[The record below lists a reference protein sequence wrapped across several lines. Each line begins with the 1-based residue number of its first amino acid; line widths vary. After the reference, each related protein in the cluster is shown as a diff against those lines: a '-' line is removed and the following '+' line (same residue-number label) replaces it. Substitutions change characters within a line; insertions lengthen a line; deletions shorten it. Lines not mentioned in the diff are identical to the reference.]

1 MEIAQDKAGL
11 KQATAKQNVVAA
23 IRFVAYSF
31 IGIGAF
37 FLSFE
42 LGGEDTFL
50 VNHIGRFIKTT
61 FQDYLPYAVILI
73 ASGAVIQIIRRDPR
87 CFKDSVSIF
96 LSIMKSIGFLMII
109 LVTFEIGPN
118 FLISDA
124 IGQTVLNKVVI
135 AVAITISV
143 AAVFLPFLL
152 DFGLVD
158 FFGVIMR
165 PIMRPI
171 FKCPGLSAVIAV
183 TAYLGNFA
191 VGHIAVD
198 SLYKRGRL
206 SGKEAAII
214 GTGFCTASLPFLLVI
229 ASILDL
235 MDHWIF
241 YFWSSLFITFATT
254 FITIRIWP
262 LSAKKQDSYYHGVEP
277 VFEPEVN
284 QKVIRTAFKVALEVA
299 GKADPLIHRLWFF
312 MRESFHMLGSILC
325 GAMFFA
331 SLGLIINNYTDLF
344 AYFGYIFWPFLK
356 ILNAPDILVIA
367 KSAATSVFDIVLPA
381 IIGMEGGASLEAR
394 YIIATIPVSAIIFL
408 AAFIPCIL
416 STEIP
421 VKLSEL
427 LFLWLV
433 RTILTICFATMI
445 AKLYF

>member
-1 MEIAQDKAGL
+1 MEMTQ
-11 KQATAKQNVVAA
+11 KQVLTKNIFAA
-23 IRFVAYSF
+23 ARFVVYSL

-37 FLSFE
+37 FFSFE
-42 LGGEDTFL
+42 IQGKSTFL
-50 VNHIGRFIKTT
+50 VNHIGDFIKST
-61 FQDYLPYAVILI
+61 FTPYLPYVVIVISFIAVL
-73 ASGAVIQIIRRDPR
+73 QIIRRDPS
-87 CFKDSVSIF
+87 CFKDTVSTF
-96 LSIMKSIGFLMII
+96 LSMMKVLGFIMILMVI
-109 LVTFEIGPN
+109 FQIGPE
-118 FLISDA
+118 FFIGEK

-135 AVAITISV
+135 AVTITISV

-158 FFGVIMR
+158 FCGVIMR

-206 SGKEAAII
+206 SAKEAAII

-229 ASILDL
+229 ASILDI

-262 LSAKKQDSYYHGVEP
+262 LSAKKQDEYYAGVEP
-277 VFEPEVN
+277 VLEPEVN
-284 QKVIRTAFKVALEVA
+284 TQVLRNAFRVALDVA
-299 GKADPLIHRLWFF
+299 GKADPLVHRLWVF
-312 MRESFHMLGSILC
+312 MRESFRMLGSILC

-356 ILNAPDILVIA
+356 LLNAPDVLIIA

-394 YIIATIPVSAIIFL
+394 YIIATIPVSAIVFL

-421 VKLSEL
+421 VKMSEL

-433 RTILTICFATMI
+433 RTIITVCLATMI

>member
-1 MEIAQDKAGL
+1 
-11 KQATAKQNVVAA
+11 VV
-23 IRFVAYSF
+23 YSL

-37 FLSFE
+37 FFSFE
-42 LGGEDTFL
+42 INGKSTFL
-50 VNHIGRFIKTT
+50 VNHIADFIRISLNP
-61 FQDYLPYAVILI
+61 YLPYIVIAISFI
-73 ASGAVIQIIRRDPR
+73 AILQIIRRDPR

-96 LSIMKSIGFLMII
+96 LSIMKILGFIMII
-109 LVTFEIGPN
+109 MATFKFGPD
-118 FLISDA
+118 FLISKS

-206 SGKEAAII
+206 SAKESAII

-229 ASILDL
+229 ASILDI
-235 MDHWIF
+235 MDYWLF

-262 LSAKKQDSYYHGVEP
+262 LSAKNQDEYYPGVEP
-277 VFEPEVN
+277 DLEPEVKIN
-284 QKVIRTAFKVALEVA
+284 VIKSAFTVALDVA
-299 GKADPLIHRLWFF
+299 RKADPLIYRLWFF
-312 MRESFHMLGSILC
+312 IRESLQMLGSILC

-331 SLGLIINNYTDLF
+331 TLGLLINNYTDIFYYLGF
-344 AYFGYIFWPFLK
+344 IFWPFLK
-356 ILNAPDILVIA
+356 ILGAPDVLIIA
-367 KSAATSVFDIVLPA
+367 KSAATSLFDIVLPA

-394 YIIATIPVSAIIFL
+394 YIIATVPVSAIVFL

-421 VKLSEL
+421 IKMSEL

-433 RTILTICFATMI
+433 RTIITVCLATMI
-445 AKLYF
+445 AKIYF

>member
-1 MEIAQDKAGL
+1 
-11 KQATAKQNVVAA
+11 
-23 IRFVAYSF
+23 
-31 IGIGAF
+31 
-37 FLSFE
+37 
-42 LGGEDTFL
+42 
-50 VNHIGRFIKTT
+50 
-61 FQDYLPYAVILI
+61 
-73 ASGAVIQIIRRDPR
+73 
-87 CFKDSVSIF
+87 
-96 LSIMKSIGFLMII
+96 
-109 LVTFEIGPN
+109 
-118 FLISDA
+118 
-124 IGQTVLNKVVI
+124 
-135 AVAITISV
+135 
-143 AAVFLPFLL
+143 
-152 DFGLVD
+152 
-158 FFGVIMR
+158 
-165 PIMRPI
+165 
-171 FKCPGLSAVIAV
+171 
-183 TAYLGNFA
+183 
-191 VGHIAVD
+191 
-198 SLYKRGRL
+198 
-206 SGKEAAII
+206 
-214 GTGFCTASLPFLLVI
+214 
-229 ASILDL
+229 
-235 MDHWIF
+235 
-241 YFWSSLFITFATT
+241 
-254 FITIRIWP
+254 
-262 LSAKKQDSYYHGVEP
+262 
-277 VFEPEVN
+277 
-284 QKVIRTAFKVALEVA
+284 VIRTAFKVALEVA